1 MELVSIILPYYKKRK
16 FIQKTINS
24 ILAQTYKNFE
34 IIIIY
39 DDENLTDF
47 LLLESIKKADSRIF
61 LLKNNKNIGAGLSRN
76 VGINHSKGKFIAFID
91 GDDLW
96 DKNKLELQ
104 IDYMKNKNYQITHT
118 AYHIIDEDDK
128 VTGLRKSKN
137 LDYNN
142 LINSCDVGLSTVILN
157 KELLNIDI
165 SFPNFKTKEDYFL
178 WLKLSKENYIF
189 NYIDEPLSN
198 WRKTKNSLSSSIT
211 QKIADS
217 FRVYYHYEKNFI
229 ITIYRI
235 LILIFNF
242 IKKSING
249 NRVR

>member
-104 IDYMKNKNYQITHT
+104 IDYMKNKNYKITHT

-128 VTGLRKSKN
+128 VTGLRKSK
-137 LDYNN
+137 
-142 LINSCDVGLSTVILN
+142 I
-157 KELLNIDI
+157 
-165 SFPNFKTKEDYFL
+165 
-178 WLKLSKENYIF
+178 
-189 NYIDEPLSN
+189 
-198 WRKTKNSLSSSIT
+198 
-211 QKIADS
+211 
-217 FRVYYHYEKNFI
+217 
-229 ITIYRI
+229 
-235 LILIFNF
+235 
-242 IKKSING
+242 
-249 NRVR
+249 

>member
-1 MELVSIILPYYKKRK
+1 M
-16 FIQKTINS
+16 
-24 ILAQTYKNFE
+24 
-34 IIIIY
+34 
-39 DDENLTDF
+39 
-47 LLLESIKKADSRIF
+47 
-61 LLKNNKNIGAGLSRN
+61 
-76 VGINHSKGKFIAFID
+76 GINHSKGKFIAFID

-104 IDYMKNKNYQITHT
+104 IDYMKNKNYHITHT

-235 LILIFNF
+235 LILIINF

-249 NRVR
+249 NRVK

>member
-1 MELVSIILPYYKKRK
+1 MELVSIILPYYKKRI
-16 FIQKTINS
+16 FIHKTINS

-235 LILIFNF
+235 LILIINF

-249 NRVR
+249 NRVK

>member
-1 MELVSIILPYYKKRK
+1 M
-16 FIQKTINS
+16 
-24 ILAQTYKNFE
+24 
-34 IIIIY
+34 
-39 DDENLTDF
+39 
-47 LLLESIKKADSRIF
+47 
-61 LLKNNKNIGAGLSRN
+61 
-76 VGINHSKGKFIAFID
+76 GINHSKGKFIAFID

-142 LINSCDVGLSTVILN
+142 LINSGDVGLSTVILN

-198 WRKTKNSLSSSIT
+198 WRKTKFTLKLNNS
-211 QKIADS
+211 KIADS

-235 LILIFNF
+235 LIPIINF
-242 IKKSING
+242 IKKVLMEIELNKIILLLLLSSLIYYFSQKFKKFSNISIEPHQKFSSDELAVPIGGSIIFLFIFFLIFTLVLLN
-249 NRVR
+249 NYFCF

>member
-198 WRKTKNSLSSSIT
+198 WRKTKNSLSSSII

>member
-1 MELVSIILPYYKKRK
+1 M
-16 FIQKTINS
+16 
-24 ILAQTYKNFE
+24 
-34 IIIIY
+34 
-39 DDENLTDF
+39 
-47 LLLESIKKADSRIF
+47 
-61 LLKNNKNIGAGLSRN
+61 
-76 VGINHSKGKFIAFID
+76 
-91 GDDLW
+91 W

-198 WRKTKNSLSSSIT
+198 WRKTKFTLKLNNS
-211 QKIADS
+211 
-217 FRVYYHYEKNFI
+217 KNC
-229 ITIYRI
+229 
-235 LILIFNF
+235 
-242 IKKSING
+242 
-249 NRVR
+249 

>member
-1 MELVSIILPYYKKRK
+1 M
-16 FIQKTINS
+16 
-24 ILAQTYKNFE
+24 
-34 IIIIY
+34 
-39 DDENLTDF
+39 
-47 LLLESIKKADSRIF
+47 
-61 LLKNNKNIGAGLSRN
+61 KNNKNIGAGLFRN

-189 NYIDEPLSN
+189 NYIDEPSRIGEKQKFTLKLN
-198 WRKTKNSLSSSIT
+198 NS
-211 QKIADS
+211 KIADS

-235 LILIFNF
+235 LILIINF
-242 IKKSING
+242 IKSING
-249 NRVR
+249 NRVK